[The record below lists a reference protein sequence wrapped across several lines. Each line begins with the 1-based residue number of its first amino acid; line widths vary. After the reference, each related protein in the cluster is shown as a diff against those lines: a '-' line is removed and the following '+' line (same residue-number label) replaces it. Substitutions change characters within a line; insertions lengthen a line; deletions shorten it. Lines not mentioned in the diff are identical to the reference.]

1 MRPIFTLLLCCFS
14 SLAFSQDP
22 HFSLF
27 DSHPML
33 INPAFTG
40 DMPDDYRMRLGVQHR
55 HQWFDA
61 LNDYYN
67 HTAFAFDSATPLCF
81 SNATDMTFS
90 PGFYYLQER
99 FPISGKSPRLFS
111 QKLGATL
118 AIRMKL
124 NDEIYFAVGFEGE
137 LLQRQLRAV
146 DGLQF
151 GIQYDGMG
159 GFDSQASSQEG
170 QIPLDGNLSS
180 GIKPDL
186 GTGLAL
192 VIRLGH
198 RNALRLGGAMH
209 HIQRPNLSL
218 LGNEEDDDAD
228 ISRRLTAYYRLKFG
242 TYHEQRNRIDNYA
255 EFQLAG
261 AYVRQ
266 GIGIWEFNQRLEMGG
281 HIQDNFFSFSAGVR
295 MTNARVSSGDA
306 VTDLILAIR
315 WYKNPVVVELGTD
328 FALSPFANIGND
340 NTATALELSVSYLL
354 LRKSKS
360 SRCAAM
366 DCPYF

>member
-1 MRPIFTLLLCCFS
+1 MKPVFTLFLCLIVGIAC
-14 SLAFSQDP
+14 SQDP

-40 DMPDDYRMRLGVQHR
+40 DMPEDYRMRLGVQHR

-81 SNATDMTFS
+81 NSAAKMTFS
-90 PGFYYLQER
+90 SGVYYLQER
-99 FPISGKSPRLFS
+99 FPIAGKAPRLLS
-111 QKLGATL
+111 QKLGATF
-118 AIRMKL
+118 AIRMEL
-124 NDEIYFAVGFEGE
+124 DDNIYAAVGFEGE

-146 DGLQF
+146 DALQF
-151 GIQYDGMG
+151 GTQYDGIG
-159 GFDSQASSQEG
+159 GFNAQASSQEG
-170 QIPLDGNLSS
+170 QIPLTGNLSS

-192 VIRLGH
+192 VFRLGH

-218 LGNEEDDDAD
+218 LGNEDDDDAD

-261 AYVRQ
+261 AYIQQ
-266 GIGIWEFNQRLEMGG
+266 GLGIWEFNQRMEMGG
-281 HIQDNFFSFSAGVR
+281 HIQNNFFSFSAGVR
-295 MTNARVSSGDA
+295 MTNARISSGDA

-315 WYKNPVVVELGTD
+315 WYKNPVIIELGTD

-340 NTATALELSVSYLL
+340 NTATALEVSVSYLL
-354 LRKSKS
+354 LNQTKSGK
-360 SRCAAM
+360 CETVP
-366 DCPYF
+366 CPEF